1 MSRLLFAVALVVAA
15 LSGSTANASQNWT
28 ECMGVFPEK
37 NFTPFEVQNS
47 VRICRAGVLA
57 ISYDVDMVNPAL
69 SMYYV
74 TPEQARNLLPGRASF
89 YEDPDLNMMDIQQA
103 GVRDNCFNNQFNRGH
118 LAPNHIMSSTTI
130 GKKSCFSMA
139 NIAPQGIQFNGGC
152 WNQMEK
158 AIVDWIASNK
168 ALHIIT
174 GVSYL
179 DRKKTT
185 RSKSGVAYP
194 DYFFTAICDVR
205 SGEST
210 GFYGVNSP
218 STTSNT
224 NFVTVSKIEQMY
236 GGRLFPDNLCNVN
249 KVNASH
255 WWVYSSETKH

>member
-1 MSRLLFAVALVVAA
+1 MSRFFIAVAFVAA
-15 LSGSTANASQNWT
+15 ALTGSVNASQNWT
-28 ECMGVFPEK
+28 ECMGLFPDK
-37 NFTPFEVQNS
+37 SFMPFELPNS
-47 VRICRAGVLA
+47 VRICRSGVLA

-89 YEDPDLNMMDIQQA
+89 YEDPDLNMMGIQQA
-103 GVRDNCFNNQFNRGH
+103 GVKDNCFNKEFNRGH
-118 LAPNHIMSSTTI
+118 LAPNHIMSATTI

-152 WNQMEK
+152 WNEMEK
-158 AIVDWIASNK
+158 AIVNWIASNK

-174 GVSYL
+174 GVSYT
-179 DRKKTT
+179 DRSSTK

-218 STTSNT
+218 HTKANT
-224 NFVTVSKIEQMY
+224 NFVPVAKIEQMY
-236 GGRLFPDNLCNVN
+236 GGRLFPNNLCNVN
-249 KVNASH
+249 SVNTSH
-255 WWVYSSETKH
+255 WWVYDSNSAN